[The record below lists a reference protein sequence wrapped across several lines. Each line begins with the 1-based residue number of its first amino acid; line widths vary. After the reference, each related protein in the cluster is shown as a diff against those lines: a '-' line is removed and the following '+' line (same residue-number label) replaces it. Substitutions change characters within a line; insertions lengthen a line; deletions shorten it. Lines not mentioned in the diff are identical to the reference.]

1 MELSLKTIMGTVKMK
16 LFIALFLV
24 VSGVAAFRT
33 LNRHQGASATVSTEN
48 EVGKPAGANVSPV
61 VVELFTSEGCSSCPP
76 ADEVL
81 SKLDKM
87 QPIRGVEIIALGEH
101 VDYWN
106 KLGWIDPYSSA
117 EFSSRQSG
125 YADAFGQESVYT
137 PQMIVDGRDEFAG
150 GNGNKAHDAINKA
163 ARSPKAKVELLAASG
178 ASGTND
184 KDLKLSIHISNIPQ
198 VTPGDAADVLLAI
211 TENNLR
217 SEVSRGENAGRYL
230 RHSAVVR
237 SLSVLGNIS
246 TSQQSFEAQPTVNLA
261 GGWQRDNLRAVVFVQ
276 EHGSRRILG
285 AAALGL
291 SRN

>member
-1 MELSLKTIMGTVKMK
+1 MRTVKMK
-16 LFIALFLV
+16 LFIALFLIT
-24 VSGVAAFRT
+24 SGVVAFRT
-33 LNRHQGASATVSTEN
+33 LNRRQGASATVATES
-48 EVGKPAGANVSPV
+48 EAAKPSGANATPV

-76 ADEVL
+76 ADEIL

-87 QPIRGVEIIALGEH
+87 QPIQGVEIIALGEH

-106 KLGWIDPYSSA
+106 KLGWTDPYSSA
-117 EFSSRQSG
+117 EFSRRQSG

-150 GNGNKAHDAINKA
+150 GNGNKAHDAIIKA
-163 ARSPKAKVELLAASG
+163 ARSPKAKVGLAGSG
-178 ASGTND
+178 GTND
-184 KDLKLSIHISNIPQ
+184 KDLKLSIHISEIPQ
-198 VTPGDAADVLLAI
+198 VTAGDTADVLLAI

-217 SEVSRGENAGRYL
+217 SEVARGENAGRYL

-237 SLSVLGNIS
+237 NLSLLGNIS
-246 TSQQSFEAQPTVNLA
+246 ADQQSFDAQPSINLA

-276 EHGSRRILG
+276 EHASHRILG

-291 SRN
+291 SKN